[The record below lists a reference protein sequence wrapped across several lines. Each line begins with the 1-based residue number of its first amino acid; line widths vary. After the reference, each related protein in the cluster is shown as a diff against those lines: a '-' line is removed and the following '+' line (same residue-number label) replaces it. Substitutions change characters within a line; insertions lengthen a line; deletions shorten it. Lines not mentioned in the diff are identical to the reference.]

1 MKPRF
6 PAIAGQMDV
15 PGNDSKHN
23 HTDPNQGGGP
33 RHTPAHIPPAKR
45 GGTGH
50 QGRDIVTHRASMSG
64 GRSGSGNPAS
74 RGGTPGSFHPAA
86 DVSGHGGSPAGK
98 NAGLRSNFGGGFGG
112 PSGQSGVPSA
122 SHADPQPGQGNT
134 SGTSYRMIAGRFK
147 RAAMG
152 ARASQGSS
160 GSYGGSPVTQN
171 T

>member
-1 MKPRF
+1 MRPKY

-23 HTDPNQGGGP
+23 KTDPNQGGGP
-33 RHTPAHIPPAKR
+33 RHNPAHIPPAKR

-64 GRSGSGNPAS
+64 GRGSSGNPAA
-74 RGGTPGSFHPAA
+74 RGATPGSFHPEARIA
-86 DVSGHGGSPAGK
+86 GHGGSPQHKGGAG
-98 NAGLRSNFGGGFGG
+98 SHQGFGT
-112 PSGQSGVPSA
+112 SGQQGVPSGA
-122 SHADPQPGQGNT
+122 HADPQPGQGNT

-152 ARASQGSS
+152 ARSSQGSS